1 MNILPKL
8 PEHLFNKV
16 MLFNSHP
23 AADLVKES
31 MVFHYYRFQNEHMGI
46 HGSPFDR
53 GQADAHYERM
63 FNPHRWTNG
72 SGLDGGTVY
81 DLTPDETDAYTL
93 AYFGTRIRR
102 WRDDEEDSLHVLL
115 LRFMEN

>member
-8 PEHLFNKV
+8 PDNIFAKV
-16 MLFNSHP
+16 MLFHSHP
-23 AADLVKES
+23 VADLVKES
-31 MVFHYYRFQNEHMGI
+31 MAFHYYRLKNEHMGT

-53 GQADAHYERM
+53 GQADAYYKRK

-102 WRDDEEDSLHVLL
+102 WRDDEEDSLRVLL
-115 LRFMEN
+115 KLMDN